1 MRADTVF
8 HNISSREFIS
18 RLGRLKYWIT
28 FVIRLLTYLQPVLGL
43 HVGIGP
49 SSAVSGVA
57 TTAYAQAKPT
67 IRTTILT
74 ARFMVCF
81 SLSADPLGAG
91 TLTATNYTR
100 RVKRTRLAENVKRK
114 MTLRYIRRNLV

>member
-1 MRADTVF
+1 M
-8 HNISSREFIS
+8 
-18 RLGRLKYWIT
+18 
-28 FVIRLLTYLQPVLGL
+28 IRLLGYLQPVLGL

-49 SSAVSGVA
+49 CSAVSGVA
-57 TTAYAQAKPT
+57 TTAYAHAKPT

-100 RVKRTRLAENVKRK
+100 RVKQARLVENVKETT
-114 MTLRYIRRNLV
+114 TLSHIGKNRV